1 MCDIMRNTQA
11 LGLYKKYPA
20 NYTTTVLNKTDLE
33 KIKGVV
39 SKELDSKLEVKL
51 DQKFDEKLKPFK
63 EEISAKIDERF
74 TSFKKEISNDVSER
88 FTSFKKEMGHDID
101 KKLKPITAD
110 IKKIKRDTAYT
121 VDFLDREDI
130 KLRRR
135 VDRVESVLSLTPLR
149 EI

>member
-1 MCDIMRNTQA
+1 M
-11 LGLYKKYPA
+11 
-20 NYTTTVLNKTDLE
+20 LNRTDLE

-39 SKELDSKLEVKL
+39 SKELDTKL
-51 DQKFDEKLKPFK
+51 DVKLKPFK
-63 EEISAKIDERF
+63 EEFNAKLDESFTAFRKEVGSDIDKKF
-74 TSFKKEISNDVSER
+74 TSFK
-88 FTSFKKEMGHDID
+88 TEMGHDID

-135 VDRVESVLSLTPLR
+135 VDRVESVLSLTPLK